1 MCARNVADS
10 FLAQCLER
18 AIGACCILI
27 FCQAVA
33 SGSPPLEHEGS
44 GYALAGLL
52 AGTGIALP
60 YLFVE
65 DGALACGTCDPNDIP
80 SFDRWASGS
89 YGADANALSDS
100 ALAFSLGVPVASLSA
115 QLPGQDTRREAL
127 VLAQSFSATFFATQI
142 IKVATQRAR
151 PFTYSSTLKEGAP
164 SRSSRDAR
172 MSFPSGHTSMA
183 FAGLVTTAALR
194 TSHGPMIEK
203 ATWYGCAMALGGL
216 TGALRIAAGKH
227 YWTDV
232 AAGAVLGTGIG
243 LLVPWLH
250 QASGRSHQDLQ
261 SIQMPLVSFGG
272 SL

>member
-1 MCARNVADS
+1 MCARNVADNI
-10 FLAQCLER
+10 LNLCLGR
-18 AIGACCILI
+18 TLGAFCILI

-33 SGSPPLEHEGS
+33 SGSPSLEQEWP
-44 GYALAGLL
+44 GYGLAGLL
-52 AGTGIALP
+52 VGTGIALP

-65 DGALACGTCDPNDIP
+65 DGSVACGTCDANKIP

-100 ALAFSLGVPVASLSA
+100 ALAFSLGVPVANLSA
-115 QLPGQDTRREAL
+115 QLPGQDTRKEAL
-127 VLAQSFSATFFATQI
+127 VLAQSLSATFFTTQI
-142 IKVATQRAR
+142 IKVSTQRAR
-151 PFTYSSTLKEGAP
+151 PFTYSTTLKGGAP

-194 TSHGPMIEK
+194 TAHAPLSQK
-203 ATWYGCAMALGGL
+203 AVWYGGALALGGL

-232 AAGAVLGTGIG
+232 AAGALLGTGIG

-250 QASGRSHQDLQ
+250 QASGRSHQEVQ